1 MHRYILTYV
10 HKSSRNSASL
20 GGNEDRILPAE
31 KAVDMPRHTN
41 IEMSKNMFCNSIIK
55 RGWSN
60 HNSTG
65 KVRRLGSPV
74 QISFKYNF
82 WTDVAWRRE
91 AATEKP
97 LLLSS
102 WIDRIREHLSV
113 SHCNRYPESPRI
125 RVERAKLSTREK
137 LEYATAGHKWPRYL
151 PGLAFFLGFT
161 ASMKHAKK
169 KNGTTKY

>member
-1 MHRYILTYV
+1 
-10 HKSSRNSASL
+10 
-20 GGNEDRILPAE
+20 
-31 KAVDMPRHTN
+31 
-41 IEMSKNMFCNSIIK
+41 MFCNSIIK

-65 KVRRLGSPV
+65 KVGRPGSPV

-113 SHCNRYPESPRI
+113 SHCNRYPESPCI

-169 KNGTTKY
+169 KMVLLNTSIQKSWKNWWLDERRYHNVTFQLCYDIEFKDRMNGIG